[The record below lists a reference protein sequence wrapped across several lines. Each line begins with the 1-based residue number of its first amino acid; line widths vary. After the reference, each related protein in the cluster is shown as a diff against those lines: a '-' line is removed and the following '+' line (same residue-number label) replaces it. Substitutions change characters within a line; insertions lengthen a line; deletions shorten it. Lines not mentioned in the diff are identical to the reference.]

1 MSQGRVLYHLMRA
14 DFLERVRRYGFLV
27 TLALAVYLG
36 YAVGAGQI
44 KLWVGGV
51 RGIYNSAWV
60 GALIALVAN
69 FFLSLAGFYVV
80 KNAVE
85 RDRQTGVGQILATTP
100 MSKVLYTLGK
110 TASNFAVLFAMI
122 GVLAVAGVAAQLVAG
137 EETRIEPWALLS
149 PLLLV
154 TLPLMAL
161 VAAMA
166 VLFETVPLLRGG
178 LGNVAWFFFWTF
190 LLTILSAAKGSWDF
204 MGLHLFEADMRLK
217 AEATLGTIGQGFVLG
232 GISDEDKARV
242 FRWEGLDWTAGEL
255 LGRFFWVGVALGV
268 AFLAAALF
276 DRFDPARGWG
286 GGRRKKKGASG
297 EAGEEP
303 GISPPRVPTLG
314 YPNDAPEGRGLTPL
328 PAGAWRFGFLGLLKA
343 EVRLL
348 LKGQRLWWYAVALGL
363 ILAGLVAPV
372 ENARKFVL
380 PFAWIWPILLWSSLG
395 NREARHAT
403 SELVFSAAW
412 PLRRQLP
419 ATWAAGFFLAI
430 VTGIGV
436 GVRLAVAGDWPALGA
451 WAVGAAFIPALA
463 LAMGAWSGTSR
474 PFEAVYLALWYIGP
488 LQRVPALDFMGAVP
502 EGVKSGVP
510 LAYLAA
516 TVALWIAAVAGRRRW
531 FGVG

>member
-1 MSQGRVLYHLMRA
+1 MSQARVLYHLLRA

-27 TLALAVYLG
+27 TLALAVWLG

-51 RGIYNSAWV
+51 RGVYNSAWV

-80 KNAVE
+80 KNSVE

-110 TASNFAVLFAMI
+110 TASNFAVLLAMV

-137 EETRIEPWALLS
+137 EEMRIAPWDLLS
-149 PLLLV
+149 PLLIV
-154 TLPLMAL
+154 TLPVLAL
-161 VAAMA
+161 AAATA
-166 VLFETVPLLRGG
+166 VLFETIRFLRGG
-178 LGNVAWFFFWTF
+178 FGNVAWFFSWT
-190 LLTILSAAKGSWDF
+190 TVVSITAMVKGRWDF
-204 MGLHLFEADMRLK
+204 MGLTLFEAQMRQK
-217 AEATLGTIGQGFVLG
+217 AEAALGTIGDGFVLG
-232 GISDEDKARV
+232 TLRGESEARV
-242 FRWEGLDWTAGEL
+242 FRWDGLDWTADLL
-255 LGRFFWVGVALGV
+255 LGRFLWLGV
-268 AFLAAALF
+268 AVGIALLAAVFF
-276 DRFDPARGWG
+276 DRFDPA
-286 GGRRKKKGASG
+286 GAEMPRVSVPG
-297 EAGEEP
+297 VPESEVGAPG
-303 GISPPRVPTLG
+303 GISPRVSTLG
-314 YPNDAPEGRGLTPL
+314 YPNDAPGGRGLTPL
-328 PAGAWRFGFLGLLKA
+328 PAGARRFGFFALLKA
-343 EVRLL
+343 ELRLL
-348 LKGQRLWWYAVALGL
+348 LQGQRWWWYAGALGL
-363 ILAGLVAPV
+363 IIAGFVAPL
-372 ENARKFVL
+372 EGARKFVL

-412 PLRRQLP
+412 PIRRQLP
-419 ATWAAGFFLAI
+419 ATWAAGVLLAV

-451 WAVGAAFIPALA
+451 WAVGAAFIPTLA
-463 LAMGAWSGTSR
+463 LAMGVWSGTSR

-502 EGVKSGVP
+502 EGAKLGVP
-510 LAYLAA
+510 VAYLVA
-516 TVALWIAAVAGRRRW
+516 TVALGIAAVAGRRRW